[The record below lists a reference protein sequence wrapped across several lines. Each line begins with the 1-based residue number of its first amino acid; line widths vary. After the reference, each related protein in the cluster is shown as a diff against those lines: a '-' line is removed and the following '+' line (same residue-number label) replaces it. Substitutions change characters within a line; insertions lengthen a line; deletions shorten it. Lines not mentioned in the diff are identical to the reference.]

1 MARQLRRSAVGSAL
15 TQPAA
20 RRPAPLRPVLR
31 PEWGRRGRGLGL
43 FIGEVRA
50 ELNKVVWPTRQQAAK
65 LTALTIAIS
74 VAVGFL
80 LGGIDYA
87 FAELFRFLLR

>member
-1 MARQLRRSAVGSAL
+1 MARQLRRSALGSAL

-20 RRPAPLRPVLR
+20 RKPAHLRPVLR
-31 PEWGRRGRGLGL
+31 PDLGRRGRGLGL
-43 FIGEVRA
+43 FIGEVRS
-50 ELNKVVWPTRQQAAK
+50 ELHKVVWPTRQQAAK
-65 LTALTIAIS
+65 LTALTIGIS

-87 FAELFRFLLR
+87 FAELFRLLLR